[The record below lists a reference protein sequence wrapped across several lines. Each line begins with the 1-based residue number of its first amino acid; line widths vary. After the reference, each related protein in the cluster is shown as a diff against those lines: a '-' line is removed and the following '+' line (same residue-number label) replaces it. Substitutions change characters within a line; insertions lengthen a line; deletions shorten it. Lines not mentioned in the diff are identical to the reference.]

1 MGAHLGHHGN
11 QQSVLYMTLH
21 LFGIF
26 LRNGAVPTLI
36 AGDQADG
43 LTHHLVPECR
53 VPRTNEVTLHL
64 SQKLVKHLRLGML
77 QPKKYTL
84 LTTQHIL
91 NTTKHTLDTM

>member
-1 MGAHLGHHGN
+1 
-11 QQSVLYMTLH
+11 MTLH

-26 LRNGAVPTLI
+26 LSNGAVATLV

-43 LTHHLVPECR
+43 LTHHLAPERR

-64 SQKLVKHLRLGML
+64 SQKLVEHLRLGML

-84 LTTQHIL
+84 LTT
-91 NTTKHTLDTM
+91 